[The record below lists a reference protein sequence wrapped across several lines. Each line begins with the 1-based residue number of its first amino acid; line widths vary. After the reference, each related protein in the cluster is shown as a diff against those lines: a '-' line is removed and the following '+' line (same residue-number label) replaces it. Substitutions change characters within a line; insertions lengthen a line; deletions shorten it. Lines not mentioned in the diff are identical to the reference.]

1 MEGKYTF
8 TDRQPTCYTGMDQS
22 LGERAHEDAR
32 MGWIQ
37 ESRASIN
44 RALQSALWKQ
54 TKSRASTKKKVRLD
68 YPRTSLEMRDSP
80 RSLGN
85 EDGEALGRRRIK
97 SPARPELRGLPK
109 KTSLPSVMRQPCK
122 LGPGCVQRKTDFFGV
137 YRGPEKPA
145 APKDGT

>member
-1 MEGKYTF
+1 MWRGSIPSLTDNPRATQAWTKAWGKGHM
-8 TDRQPTCYTGMDQS
+8 RM
-22 LGERAHEDAR
+22 HEWAGYR
-32 MGWIQ
+32 NPG
-37 ESRASIN
+37 
-44 RALQSALWKQ
+44 
-54 TKSRASTKKKVRLD
+54 RASTEPCSLLCGNKQSLEHLLKVRLD
-68 YPRTSLEMRDSP
+68 YPRTSLQMRDSP

-85 EDGEALGRRRIK
+85 KDGEALGRRRIK